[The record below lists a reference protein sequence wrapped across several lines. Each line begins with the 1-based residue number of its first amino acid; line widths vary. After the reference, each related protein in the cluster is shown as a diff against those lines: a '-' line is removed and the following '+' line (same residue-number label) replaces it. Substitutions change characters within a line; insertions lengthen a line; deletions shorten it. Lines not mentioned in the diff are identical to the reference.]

1 MSRCVE
7 APKPRPMLDL
17 QVLPGSDLAAASRNY
32 RVMLGPED
40 RSLAQWCTSTG
51 GTLALAAHNIHVA
64 GEGRLETREKY
75 GTRRHDK
82 IESLTF
88 DSEKNFASVE
98 KTGKQGK
105 KAVRSS
111 SSSSSSAS
119 SSDTSSKK
127 HFEKGWNSFGR
138 FQIPKKPKPL
148 VPCPKSMKDNLRILP
163 EPCGAMGS
171 EISLDAVKVEK
182 DAEAGKSTEGQNCE
196 KIEVKASDV
205 KCAVQEIGEIDLDF
219 LDNVDLESEEPRQAA
234 YSDDMFLDMLLSKD

>member
-17 QVLPGSDLAAASRNY
+17 QVLSGSDLAAASRNY
-32 RVMLGPED
+32 RVMLGQED

-98 KTGKQGK
+98 KTRNQRK
-105 KAVRSS
+105 KTVRSS
-111 SSSSSSAS
+111 SSLSAS

-163 EPCGAMGS
+163 EPCGTIRS
-171 EISLDAVKVEK
+171 ELSLDAVKIEK
-182 DAEAGKSTEGQNCE
+182 DAEAGGKSTEGKSCK
-196 KIEVKASDV
+196 KIEVKASDE
-205 KCAVQEIGEIDLDF
+205 KCAVQEIDEIDLDF
-219 LDNVDLESEEPRQAA
+219 LDSMDLESEEPKQAA
-234 YSDDMFLDMLLSKD
+234 YSDDAFLDMLLSKD

>member
-1 MSRCVE
+1 M
-7 APKPRPMLDL
+7 
-17 QVLPGSDLAAASRNY
+17 
-32 RVMLGPED
+32 
-40 RSLAQWCTSTG
+40 
-51 GTLALAAHNIHVA
+51 A

-98 KTGKQGK
+98 KTGNRRK
-105 KAVRSS
+105 KSDRSS

-148 VPCPKSMKDNLRILP
+148 VPCPKSLKDNLRILP
-163 EPCGAMGS
+163 EPCGTIGS
-171 EISLDAVKVEK
+171 ELSLDAVKIEK
-182 DAEAGKSTEGQNCE
+182 DAEAGGKSTEG
-196 KIEVKASDV
+196 KSFKKVEVKASDV
-205 KCAVQEIGEIDLDF
+205 KCVVQEIGELDLDF
-219 LDNVDLESEEPRQAA
+219 LDSVDLESEEPKQAA
-234 YSDDMFLDMLLSKD
+234 YSDDVFLDMLLSKD